1 MTLDSEGL
9 GECAMGRETL
19 LGRLKNRPSAH

>member
-9 GECAMGRETL
+9 GKCAMGTETL